1 MTNDYKR
8 DEGWLGGGSVGVRVR
23 GEGERSYLQTLKS
36 EQYENWNT
44 IWHQITHS
52 DIHQNTRFSHS
63 ISLLSA

>member
-1 MTNDYKR
+1 MGGEWGG
-8 DEGWLGGGSVGVRVR
+8 EGNSK

-36 EQYENWNT
+36 EQYEYWNT

-52 DIHQNTRFSHS
+52 DIHQNTQFSHS